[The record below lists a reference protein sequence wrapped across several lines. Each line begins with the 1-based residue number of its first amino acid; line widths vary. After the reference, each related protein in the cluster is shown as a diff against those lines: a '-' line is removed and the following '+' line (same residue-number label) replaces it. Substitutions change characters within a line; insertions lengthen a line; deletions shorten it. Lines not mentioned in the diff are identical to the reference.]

1 MEQTVKVGKQYGFTL
16 IELMI
21 VVAIIGILAAI
32 AYPSY
37 QEYTRK
43 TKRVDAQA
51 EMVNI
56 AGQLQRY
63 KIVNFKFLKSDGT
76 AIELDDIGRSEQLPP
91 SGTALYNLALS
102 NVTAGTWTLTATPI
116 GAQTG
121 DGHLVLNHHGEKC
134 WTKGSDKN
142 SGSPCMPS
150 ATTNWNGQ

>member
-1 MEQTVKVGKQYGFTL
+1 
-16 IELMI
+16 
-21 VVAIIGILAAI
+21 LAAI

-116 GAQTG
+116 ELKQVMVILYSIIVEKNAGRKALTKIVVRLVCHQLQPTG
-121 DGHLVLNHHGEKC
+121 MVI
-134 WTKGSDKN
+134 N
-142 SGSPCMPS
+142 S
-150 ATTNWNGQ
+150 